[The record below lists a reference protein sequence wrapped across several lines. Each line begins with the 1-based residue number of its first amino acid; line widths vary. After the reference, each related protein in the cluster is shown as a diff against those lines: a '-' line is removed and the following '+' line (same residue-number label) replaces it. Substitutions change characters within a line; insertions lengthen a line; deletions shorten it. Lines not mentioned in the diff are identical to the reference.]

1 MAVPS
6 SAETHRGSM
15 EALGAISGSVGG
27 RLPRPAAAASA
38 SPRPV
43 AAATPATQLVAT
55 SPTLAFNGEVGE
67 SLSSPRAPGVVTP
80 RPAPGALQWAEQMR
94 IEVRTMPKKGTPVS
108 VLCPEMRGV
117 LHSNHLLLDDYSR
130 EKTVQWA
137 AGIYRGSLN
146 LHTKID
152 TNNTTLGL
160 VLTDDVVETVL
171 PGGPAFLAG
180 LRKGD
185 CIVTV
190 RARRAAS
197 AGAVRLL
204 SNALRWVR

>member
-1 MAVPS
+1 MRTKLTAGDFLCRTKPC
-6 SAETHRGSM
+6 SAGM
-15 EALGAISGSVGG
+15 DALGAISGSVGG
-27 RLPRPAAAASA
+27 RLG
-38 SPRPV
+38 SPRPPTIPV
-43 AAATPATQLVAT
+43 TQLVAT
-55 SPTLAFNGEVGE
+55 LPTRALPAAGTGENDIAE
-67 SLSSPRAPGVVTP
+67 TLSSPRAPGVVTP
-80 RPAPGALQWAEQMR
+80 RPATGALQWAEQMR
-94 IEVRTMPKKGTPVS
+94 MEIRTMPKGTPVS

-117 LHSNHLLLDDYSR
+117 LSSNHLLLDDYSR

-137 AGIYRGSLN
+137 AGIYRGALN

-152 TNNTTLGL
+152 TNKTTLGL

-190 RARRAAS
+190 GRPVRRAAS
-197 AGAVRLL
+197 VL
-204 SNALRWVR
+204 